1 MTTPVEIHGLSV
13 DLAVE
18 PGGDAELF
26 ALSGVGDG
34 MRKWSHLLTRRAA
47 HMLWYR
53 LTWAL
58 FPEKSPRVTGM
69 AATARLRPLAESG
82 AVAFVEVIYQANEQL
97 FIVIGRNETPRWTF
111 DLADP
116 AARQLW
122 AALDLALYPAGW
134 GGTSLTIRPN

>member
-1 MTTPVEIHGLSV
+1 MTTPIEIHGLSSE
-13 DLAVE
+13 LAVE
-18 PGGDAELF
+18 PGSDAELF
-26 ALSGVGDG
+26 TLSGVGDG

-69 AATARLRPLAESG
+69 AVTAPLRSRGESG
-82 AVAFVEVIYQANEQL
+82 AVAYIEIIYQANEQL
-97 FIVIGRNETPRWTF
+97 FIIIGRNETPRWTF
-111 DLADP
+111 DLADS

-134 GGTSLTIRPN
+134 GGTTLTIKRT